1 MADLTP
7 VAGTGVT
14 DAFCYRERRWRTD
27 SLSGKGEARRIRQ
40 RDVEKDLASLSTH
53 SLSPLMRSQHIYCH
67 QYIKMKVETTE
78 AKWIKHHKKKR
89 LSFISNH
96 KEWIDDPE
104 NYMSL
109 FWIAW
114 WVTGLYVCL
123 RAPWHH
129 HVNAFVRQL
138 YYKAKMLHI
147 SQRWLTLF
155 VVRAPHFSQSS
166 HSISL
171 DNTTLITCVMHV
183 QDEWIWLGVAHMGC
197 QVHMDGD
204 AE

>member
-78 AKWIKHHKKKR
+78 AK
-89 LSFISNH
+89 
-96 KEWIDDPE
+96 
-104 NYMSL
+104 
-109 FWIAW
+109 
-114 WVTGLYVCL
+114 
-123 RAPWHH
+123 
-129 HVNAFVRQL
+129 
-138 YYKAKMLHI
+138 
-147 SQRWLTLF
+147 
-155 VVRAPHFSQSS
+155 
-166 HSISL
+166 
-171 DNTTLITCVMHV
+171 
-183 QDEWIWLGVAHMGC
+183 
-197 QVHMDGD
+197 
-204 AE
+204 